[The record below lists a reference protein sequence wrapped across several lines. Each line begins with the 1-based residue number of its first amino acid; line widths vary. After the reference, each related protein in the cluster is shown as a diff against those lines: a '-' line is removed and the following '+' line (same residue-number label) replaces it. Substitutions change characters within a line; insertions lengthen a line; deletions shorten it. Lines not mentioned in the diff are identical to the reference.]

1 MTSRKLPYDET
12 EREIP
17 KSKVEMDSKLKQ
29 NLIYI
34 GFISLI
40 IFGLYYFMSP
50 YRNCIRDTDAVLSTE
65 YKGKKLA
72 YQQRGAK
79 VTCIKITSW

>member
-50 YRNCIRDTDAVLSTE
+50 YRNCIRDTDAVLSQK
-65 YKGKKLA
+65 YKGKQLVS
-72 YQQRGAK
+72 QQRGAK
-79 VTCIKITSW
+79 VQCIRLTSW